1 MDNIDPETIGL
12 EISTKE
18 DNVTQKLIRDLNLT
32 YQILLQNPKS
42 YSTWQHR
49 RVILDLLKHVDSS
62 EGQKYIEAGLKLI
75 IN

>member
-1 MDNIDPETIGL
+1 MDNVDPETTGL
-12 EISTKE
+12 ELSTKE
-18 DNVTQKLIRDLNLT
+18 DNMSQKLIRDLNLT

-49 RVILDLLKHVDSS
+49 RVILDLLKQVDSS
-62 EGQKYIEAGLKLI
+62 EGQKYVEAWLKLI